1 MYDFLIIG
9 SGLFGSVFARNA
21 AERGHSSLVID
32 KRNHI
37 GGNCYTENIE
47 GINVHKYGPHIF
59 HTNNNKVWKFVNRFS
74 EFNGYQHHGRVK
86 SNGQVFSF
94 PINLLTL
101 NQLWGVQTP
110 GAAAERLEEVK
121 IPCSK
126 SNPNLE
132 DWILSQVGEEL
143 YEKFVKGYTTKQWG
157 RPPSELPSFIIKR
170 LPIRLNYDDRYFND
184 KYQGIPSN
192 GYTAMF
198 ENMIDHEKI
207 EIQTNVDYF
216 ENRKELDSAAKKII
230 FTGMPDKLFD
240 YRHGELEYRSLK
252 FSHEIVSEFGNNN
265 QFAKNG
271 NFQGCSV
278 MNYTDEDIPYTRIVE
293 HKHFEF
299 KESKKSVITHE
310 YPDTYDKS
318 KTPYYPVRDSKNVKI
333 YEKYKKQAKE
343 SNIILG
349 GRLGSY
355 MYYDMHQ
362 VIAQALSMS
371 DKLPDYRYM

>member
-1 MYDFLIIG
+1 MHDFLIVG

-21 AERGHSSLVID
+21 AERGYSSLVID
-32 KRNHI
+32 KRDHI
-37 GGNCYTENIE
+37 GGNCYTEKIE

-59 HTNNNKVWKFVNRFS
+59 HTNNDKVWKFVNRFS

-86 SNGQVFSF
+86 TKGRVFSF

-110 GAAAERLEEVK
+110 VAAAERLAEVQV
-121 IPCSK
+121 PCK
-126 SNPNLE
+126 DSNPNLE

-157 RPPSELPSFIIKR
+157 RPPSELPNFIIKR

-184 KYQGIPSN
+184 RYQGIPSN

-198 ENMIDHEKI
+198 ENIIDHHDIKV
-207 EIQTNVDYF
+207 QTNVNYF
-216 ENRKELDSAAKKII
+216 ENIKELSSIAKKTI

-240 YRHGELEYRSLK
+240 YKYGELEYRSLK
-252 FSHEIVSEFGNNN
+252 FSHEVVEGNW
-265 QFAKNG
+265 
-271 NFQGCSV
+271 QGCSV
-278 MNYTDEDIPYTRIVE
+278 MNYTDENVPYTRIVE

-310 YPDTYDKS
+310 YPDTYDRN
-318 KTPYYPVRDSKNVKI
+318 KTPYYPVRDQKNIEI
-333 YEKYKKQAKE
+333 YEKYKKQSKE
-343 SNIILG
+343 SDIILG

-362 VIAQALSMS
+362 VIAQAISMS
-371 DKLPDYRYM
+371 NKLTDNRYLM

>member
-1 MYDFLIIG
+1 MYDFLIVG

-110 GAAAERLEEVK
+110 RAAAERLEEVK

-143 YEKFVKGYTTKQWG
+143 YDRFVKGYTTKQWG

-184 KYQGIPSN
+184 RYQGIPSN

-198 ENMIDHEKI
+198 ENMIDHDNIK
-207 EIQTNVDYF
+207 IQTNVDYF
-216 ENRKELDSAAKKII
+216 ENRKELDSVAKKII

-252 FSHEIVSEFGNNN
+252 FSHQIVSEFE
-265 QFAKNG
+265 

-362 VIAQALSMS
+362 VIAQALAMS
-371 DKLPDYRYM
+371 EKLEDYRYDVYL